1 MKNKNSKNIIILI
14 TSIVVLLPVL
24 IGVLVPDYKFNIWIS
39 LVIPVSMLAVHWFA
53 LWVVFKDNSN
63 REQNHKII
71 SMVYWLVPVLS
82 LITSGTSIMASMG
95 KTLHIDVFVRIGL
108 GLIFVIMGNYMPKC
122 KPNYT
127 IGVRVP
133 WTLKNEE
140 NWNKTHR
147 FTGKL
152 WVCGGIFS
160 LATLLVDN
168 EKFSIVFF
176 AAIILLAI
184 IPAVYSYIYYRKQL
198 KLGTASKD
206 ERVVDENN
214 PFTKK
219 TVKISLITGAVVAI
233 VALVFAFTGDY
244 EIALEDSQLAIDA
257 RFWSDEKIQ
266 YKDISD
272 IEYRDS
278 LVPGTRTSGYGS
290 FTIVMGQCE
299 NKEFGSHIRYTY
311 SSSDACII
319 LTVDGEKV
327 VINEK
332 SVDDTKALYD
342 QLLEKI
348 GK

>member
-1 MKNKNSKNIIILI
+1 MNNKKSKNIIILI
-14 TSIVVLLPVL
+14 TSIVVLLPIL

-39 LVIPVSMLAVHWFA
+39 VVIPVSLLALHWFA
-53 LWVVFKDNSN
+53 LWVVFNDRNN
-63 REQNHKII
+63 REQNHKVI
-71 SMVYWLVPVLS
+71 SMVYWLVPVIS
-82 LITSGTSIMASMG
+82 LITSGISIMSSMG
-95 KTLHIDVFVRIGL
+95 KVLYEDFFVRILL

-122 KPNYT
+122 KPNFT

-133 WTLKNEE
+133 WTLRNEE

-168 EKFSIVFF
+168 EKFSFVFF
-176 AAIILLAI
+176 AAIILLAL

-198 KLGTASKD
+198 KLGTASKED
-206 ERVVDENN
+206 KVADENN
-214 PFTKK
+214 PFSK
-219 TVKISLITGAVVAI
+219 TIVKVSIITGAVVAI
-233 VALVFAFTGDY
+233 IALVFAFTGDY
-244 EIALEDSQLAIDA
+244 EISIEDSQLAIDA
-257 RFWSDEKIQ
+257 KFWSDENIQ
-266 YKDISD
+266 YKDITD

-299 NKEFGSHIRYTY
+299 NEEFGSHIRYTY

-332 SVDDTKALYD
+332 SVDDTKALYEK
-342 QLLEKI
+342 LLEKI